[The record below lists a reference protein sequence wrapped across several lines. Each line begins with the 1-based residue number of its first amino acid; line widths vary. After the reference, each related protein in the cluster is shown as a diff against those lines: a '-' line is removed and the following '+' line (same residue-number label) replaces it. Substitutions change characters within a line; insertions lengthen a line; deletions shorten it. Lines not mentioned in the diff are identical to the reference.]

1 MHAGDPRELG
11 FEMRNRAQ
19 VWIVGVEITKR
30 PAQERE
36 QFRFMMITL
45 GANLD
50 QLDKISRGLRAQ
62 IILADAGERIF
73 EDDFGQRGR
82 LRSACAMSICDLL
95 PPRSR
100 LQKRDRAC
108 QRMEFWCGV

>member
-1 MHAGDPRELG
+1 MDAGDPRELG

-73 EDDFGQRGR
+73 EDDFGQSVQFRFSTCCNQCIGF
-82 LRSACAMSICDLL
+82 LYSIMIANVC
-95 PPRSR
+95 SYY
-100 LQKRDRAC
+100 
-108 QRMEFWCGV
+108 